1 MPVDDYSD
9 KLIKYVPAEVVAFFI
24 PIGALLQDRRNL
36 LIVAAIVGLV
46 ATPGY
51 LWRSAQ
57 SLPVSQRPPMHTY
70 VLAGGV
76 SFAVWAIATSAIG
89 GMIRARFG
97 GVRVPPRCHRL
108 SDPVGRLHPGPGD
121 RKGAVIEMIGPSAD
135 LSR

>member
-24 PIGALLQDRRNL
+24 PIGALLQDRLNL

-70 VLAGGV
+70 VLAGV

-89 GMIRARFG
+89 GMIGLDSVASAFLLGVTVFLIPLADSILARATG
-97 GVRVPPRCHRL
+97 KAP
-108 SDPVGRLHPGPGD
+108 
-121 RKGAVIEMIGPSAD
+121 
-135 LSR
+135 